1 MRMYDFVCRNCNA
14 EFEELVATPEE
25 TVRCPE
31 CQSTE
36 VNKVLSA
43 VLSKGSNWT
52 VDDVAKGT
60 GCFPNG
66 KIG

>member
-1 MRMYDFVCRNCNA
+1 MRMFDFICKNCNK
-14 EFEELVATPEE
+14 EFEELVSSSEE

-36 VNKVLSA
+36 VSKVLSA
-43 VLSKGSNWT
+43 VLSKGDWT
-52 VDDVAKGT
+52 VDDVAKGA